1 MGCKDEFQISSA
13 VKREKCVFTAEFED
27 APIMFSY
34 IIVFSGSI
42 GNEMI

>member
-27 APIMFSY
+27 APLILLHM
-34 IIVFSGSI
+34 VGFSG
-42 GNEMI
+42 MI

>member
-27 APIMFSY
+27 APIMIF
-34 IIVFSGSI
+34 IHNCVFWLYR
-42 GNEMI
+42 